1 MTNSD
6 NVNIEPIKSY
16 NQEKIIDIAKN
27 DPNWHVRLGAVENI
41 HDENVLKDILKDE
54 LTSAVAVK
62 AMELINDKEF
72 LRDVCL
78 NYPDSHLRLA
88 TINRIS
94 DESILSR
101 DELSSLLEKMLLNDQ
116 DDFVLKSVCENPC
129 LDNQE
134 VLIEVAK
141 SSGNDLLRRQAVRKI
156 TDERV
161 LTDFALNDK
170 NPYIRREA
178 IQNPNLINIDVICEV
193 IRSDFD
199 EFNRIMAIYKIP
211 NKESLLDI
219 VYMESLNPRL
229 YEINKNANFSLEDY
243 FSEVLEND
251 SDEYERC
258 IAVNF
263 IKDKDVLEN
272 IVLNESD
279 VDIRADAI
287 KNDNFTNQHILEKL
301 ISRESSPKILFEA
314 VSKLQNE
321 DTLIEYINNNLE
333 YSESIVKAISKVNN
347 LEVLEELSTHPDS
360 RIRLSVVK
368 RISKLKNNEMALLKI
383 ALTENDEETCLE
395 AINSMNDRNDLIDV
409 ADKRQE
415 INIRISALN
424 LIKTKRLLDNYRG
437 LMCNSLTDLPFESA
451 LKNMALNDGDLE
463 IRKIATSKLN
473 DKSDLEEI
481 ISIGDATAQVAQ
493 KRLNTLFEDIKRIDN
508 DVILKELVNCLDK
521 DVSDMAQATL
531 DDLGTWK
538 DRIAQINKI
547 DDIDTLKDIAKNDFN
562 YFVRCEADGK
572 LEKLLFNIRLDEI
585 GNESNQKKLK
595 CIVEDE
601 DFSFEIR
608 QNALFKIS
616 DEEFLK
622 VHEDKL
628 K

>member
-1 MTNSD
+1 MASSD
-6 NVNIEPIKSY
+6 NVKIEQIKSY

-27 DPNWHVRLGAVENI
+27 DPNWHVRLVAVENI
-41 HDENVLKDILKDE
+41 GDENVLKDIVKDE

-62 AMELINDKEF
+62 AMESINDKEF
-72 LRDVCL
+72 LSDVCL

-101 DELSSLLEKMLLNDQ
+101 DELSSLLEKMLLNDP
-116 DDFVLKSVCENPC
+116 DDFVLKSVCENPS
-129 LDNQE
+129 LDNQK
-134 VLIEVAK
+134 VLIDVAK
-141 SSGNDLLRRQAVRKI
+141 SSGNELLRRQAVRKI
-156 TDERV
+156 TDEII
-161 LTDFALNDK
+161 LTDFAINDK

-199 EFNRIMAIYKIP
+199 EFNRIIAIYKIP

-219 VYMESLNPRL
+219 IYRESLNHRL
-229 YEINKNANFSLEDY
+229 YEINKNANFSLDEY
-243 FSEVLEND
+243 FSEVLE
-251 SDEYERC
+251 SEHDEYERR

-263 IKDKDVLEN
+263 IKDNDVLEN
-272 IVLNESD
+272 IVLNESNE
-279 VDIRADAI
+279 DIRADAI
-287 KNDNFTNQHILEKL
+287 KNDNFTNQCILEKL
-301 ISRESSPKILFEA
+301 ISCESSPKIIFEA
-314 VSKLQNE
+314 VSKVHSQ
-321 DTLIEYINNNLE
+321 DILIDYINNNLE
-333 YSESIVKAISKVNN
+333 YNESILKAISRVNN

-360 RIRLSVVK
+360 RIRLGVVK
-368 RISKLKNNEMALLKI
+368 RISKLKNNEKALLNI
-383 ALTENDEETCLE
+383 ALAENDEETCLE

-424 LIKTKRLLDNYRG
+424 RIKTKRLLDNYRR
-437 LMCNSLTDLPFESA
+437 LIHNSLTDLPFESV
-451 LKNMALNDGDLE
+451 LKNMALNDDLE

-473 DKSDLEEI
+473 DKNDLEEI
-481 ISIGDATAQVAQ
+481 ISVGDATAQVAQ

-508 DVILKELVNCLDK
+508 EVILKELVNCLDK

-531 DDLGTWK
+531 DDLETWK
-538 DRIAQINKI
+538 GRIAQINKI
-547 DDIDTLKDIAKNDFN
+547 NDIDILKDIAKNDFN

-595 CIVEDE
+595 DIVEDVN
-601 DFSFEIR
+601 FSFEIR

-622 VHEDKL
+622 VHEDIL